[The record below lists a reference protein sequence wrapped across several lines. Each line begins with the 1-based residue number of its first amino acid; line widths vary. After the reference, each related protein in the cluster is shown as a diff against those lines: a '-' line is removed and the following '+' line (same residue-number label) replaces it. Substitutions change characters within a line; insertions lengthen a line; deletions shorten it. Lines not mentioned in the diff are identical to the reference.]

1 MLKRYPIGFML
12 AAAVLLS
19 ACGTGAGA
27 SGSLQPEAK
36 TTAHGSASAS
46 GATTTVPTTTAP
58 KLIGGGSA
66 KCTAAAAL
74 KAAQAA
80 LHAKEVAMSQNVC
93 ADGWMVVL
101 AGTGGEAGYLTTFV
115 FQAEGPFWVPQQREK
130 VCVQPSP
137 VPRKIYGLACSDS

>member
-1 MLKRYPIGFML
+1 MLTRYGIGFML
-12 AAAVLLS
+12 MATVLLS
-19 ACGTGAGA
+19 ACGSGAGA
-27 SGSLQPEAK
+27 SGSAQPAAK
-36 TTAHGSASAS
+36 TTADGPASTA
-46 GATTTVPTTTAP
+46 GAPTVAPTTTAP

-80 LHAKEVAMSQNVC
+80 LRVKGVAMSQNVC

-101 AGTGGEAGYLTTFV
+101 AGTGGDAGYLTTFV
-115 FQAEGPFWVPQQREK
+115 FRAEGPFWVPQQREK

-137 VPRKIYGLACSDS
+137 IPRKIYGLACSDS